1 MNKSTASYD
10 HYINAFKSERLR
22 FLLILLFV
30 FSLPFDRFYSTVILM
45 LLIVCTFID
54 VSVEKIKQIPRQIWI
69 FQAVFF
75 LTCLGYGYSYNKHE
89 AGFMLEKQLAIL
101 AFPLILP
108 LAVRLTPERIRPVM
122 ISLTVGSLISILY
135 LFINVVYII
144 LLGNLPFSLIFSK
157 EFFNHGFSA
166 PLEIHAGYLSL
177 YISFSIIFLLG
188 ELVAHKQISRRLFL
202 IACLSVLTA
211 GLFFLASRNS
221 IITTVLV
228 ICIIFPLFHVK
239 RKLLFYSII
248 SALLISVFF
257 VVHNVNYLNERFSSD
272 MITDI
277 NSDLA
282 EYNFDGAEPRI
293 ERWKAALELFPGSP
307 LIGYGTGDEIG
318 MLKTK
323 YVEKQLFISYLES
336 FNAHNQYL
344 SYLLKNG
351 IIGLIAFLA
360 AMCYY
365 LMIAIRARHFI
376 YISFLISMMIGFFT
390 ENILDANKGIYFF
403 ALFNTLLGYT
413 LLKTDKDVMNTGDIK
428 NETEKSHKSFS

>member
-1 MNKSTASYD
+1 MTNSPASYD
-10 HYINAFKSERLR
+10 RYTNALKSERLR
-22 FLLILLFV
+22 FLLILVFV
-30 FSLPFDRFYSTVILM
+30 FSLPFDRFYSTVTLM

-54 VSVEKIKQIPRQIWI
+54 ISVKKIKQIPKQIWI

-108 LAVRLTPERIRPVM
+108 LAITFTPARIRPVM
-122 ISLTVGSLISILY
+122 ISLTAGSLISILY
-135 LFINVVYII
+135 LFLNIVYII
-144 LLGNLPFSLIFSK
+144 FLGNLPFSLIFSK

-166 PLEIHAGYLSL
+166 PLDIHAGYLSL
-177 YISFSIIFLLG
+177 YISFSIIFLIG
-188 ELVAHKQISRRLFL
+188 ELVTQTKLSYKLFL
-202 IACLSVLTA
+202 IAYLGLLTA

-221 IITTVLV
+221 IICTVLV

-248 SALLISVFF
+248 TVLLTSAFF
-257 VVHNVNYLNERFSSD
+257 VVHNVSYLNERFSSD

-282 EYNFDGAEPRI
+282 EYNFEGAEPRI
-293 ERWKAALELFPGSP
+293 ERWKAALELVPGSP
-307 LIGYGTGDEIG
+307 LIGYGSGDEIG

-323 YVEKQLFISYLES
+323 YVEKDLFISYLES

-351 IIGLIAFLA
+351 IIGLILFLA

-365 LMIAIRARHFI
+365 LVIAIRARNFI
-376 YISFLISMMIGFFT
+376 YISFLISIMIGFFT

-403 ALFNTLLGYT
+403 ALFNTFLGYT
-413 LLKTDKDVMNTGDIK
+413 LLKVNKDSGNTSLK
-428 NETEKSHKSFS
+428 E

>member
-1 MNKSTASYD
+1 MASYNPYTD
-10 HYINAFKSERLR
+10 ALKSEKLR

-45 LLIVCTFID
+45 LLIICTFID
-54 VSVEKIKQIPRQIWI
+54 ISIKKIKQIPKQIWI

-75 LTCLGYGYSYNKHE
+75 LTCLGYAYSYNKHE

-108 LAVRLTPERIRPVM
+108 LAVNLTPERIRPVM
-122 ISLTVGSLISILY
+122 ISLAASSLLSILY
-135 LFINVVYII
+135 LFLNIIYVI

-166 PLEIHAGYLSL
+166 PLDIHAGYLSL
-177 YISFSIIFLLG
+177 YISFSIIFLIG
-188 ELVAHKQISRRLFL
+188 ELVTQKKVSRKLFL
-202 IACLSVLTA
+202 IACLGILTA

-221 IITTVLV
+221 IISTVLV
-228 ICIIFPLFHVK
+228 ICIIFPLFHIK

-248 SALLISVFF
+248 SALLVSVFF
-257 VVHNVNYLNERFSSD
+257 AVHNVSYLNERFSSD

-277 NSDLA
+277 NSNLA
-282 EYNFDGAEPRI
+282 EYNFEGAEPRI
-293 ERWKAALELFPGSP
+293 ERWKAALELIPKSP

-318 MLKTK
+318 ILKAK
-323 YVEKQLFISYLES
+323 YVEKELFISYLES

-351 IIGLIAFLA
+351 IIGLILFLA
-360 AMCYY
+360 AMGYY
-365 LMIAIRARHFI
+365 LIIAIRARNFI

-403 ALFNTLLGYT
+403 ALFNTFLGYT
-413 LLKTDKDVMNTGDIK
+413 LLKAYKNSTDTVTKEKTGK
-428 NETEKSHKSFS
+428 APQSFL

>member
-1 MNKSTASYD
+1 MASDDRYTL
-10 HYINAFKSERLR
+10 KSEKLR

-54 VSVEKIKQIPRQIWI
+54 INIRKIKEIPRQIWI
-69 FQAVFF
+69 FQAVFL
-75 LTCLGYGYSYNKHE
+75 LTCFGYMYSYNKHE
-89 AGFMLEKQLAIL
+89 AGFMVEKQLAIL

-108 LAVRLTPERIRPVM
+108 LAVTLTPERIRPLM
-122 ISLTVGSLISILY
+122 ISLAAGSLISLLY
-135 LFINVVYII
+135 LFLNIIYVI

-157 EFFNHGFSA
+157 EFFNHRFSA
-166 PLEIHAGYLSL
+166 PLGIHAGYLSL
-177 YISFSIIFLLG
+177 YISFSIIFLVR
-188 ELVAHKQISRRLFL
+188 ELIIQKKTSCKLFL
-202 IACLSVLTA
+202 IACLSILIA
-211 GLFFLASRNS
+211 GLLFLASRNS
-221 IITTVLV
+221 IISTALV
-228 ICIIFPLFHVK
+228 ICIIFPLFHIK

-248 SALLISVFF
+248 STLLISIFF
-257 VVHNVNYLNERFSSD
+257 VVHNVSYLNERFSSD

-277 NSDLA
+277 NSNLA
-282 EYNFDGAEPRI
+282 EYNFEGAEPRI
-293 ERWKAALELFPGSP
+293 ERWKAALELVSKSP

-323 YVEKQLFISYLES
+323 YVEKELFISYLES

-351 IIGLIAFLA
+351 IIGLILFMA

-365 LMIAIRARHFI
+365 LIIAIRARNFI
-376 YISFLISMMIGFFT
+376 YISFLTIMMIGFFT

-403 ALFNTLLGYT
+403 ALFNTFLGYT
-413 LLKTDKDVMNTGDIK
+413 LLKSRKDSTHTAKD
-428 NETEKSHKSFS
+428 ETEKAL